1 MQNPP
6 ESYRY
11 YYNDQLAA
19 CVWHLFF
26 GNSGNITYFLSIWLL
41 PAPGNNISSVL
52 FNPPP
57 QGPPSAPVHLISNVN
72 ETSVNLEWSPPRSSG
87 GRQDLTYN
95 VVCKRCGPDG
105 RRCQACGNGIHFS
118 PQQLSLKG
126 TRVSINELQA
136 HTNYTFEVWAVNGV
150 SPQSPGPEQAVSV
163 TVTTNQAGK
172 TSRVV
177 SREWV
182 FHFGA
187 VNKSAARQILYQAAR
202 KNIGDVCPALV
213 GPEVF

>member
-1 MQNPP
+1 MGQPSHLYMNVQNVYMKTI
-6 ESYRY
+6 S
-11 YYNDQLAA
+11 NVFFAA
-19 CVWHLFF
+19 FNNYC
-26 GNSGNITYFLSIWLL
+26 LL
-41 PAPGNNISSVL
+41 REISLCFS
-52 FNPPP
+52 
-57 QGPPSAPVHLISNVN
+57 GPPSAPLHLISNVN
-72 ETSVNLEWSPPRSSG
+72 ETSVNLEWSPPRSTG

-150 SPQSPGPEQAVSV
+150 SPQSPGPEQATSV

-172 TSRVV
+172 RTLIQSDIII
-177 SREWV
+177 
-182 FHFGA
+182 F
-187 VNKSAARQILYQAAR
+187 
-202 KNIGDVCPALV
+202 
-213 GPEVF
+213 

>member
-1 MQNPP
+1 MVFTP
-6 ESYRY
+6 
-11 YYNDQLAA
+11 
-19 CVWHLFF
+19 
-26 GNSGNITYFLSIWLL
+26 FLT
-41 PAPGNNISSVL
+41 
-52 FNPPP
+52 
-57 QGPPSAPVHLISNVN
+57 GPPSAPVHLISNVN
-72 ETSVNLEWSPPRSSG
+72 ETSVNLEWSPPRSTG

-150 SPQSPGPEQAVSV
+150 SSQSPGPEQAVSV

-172 TSRVV
+172 S
-177 SREWV
+177 
-182 FHFGA
+182 
-187 VNKSAARQILYQAAR
+187 I
-202 KNIGDVCPALV
+202 NIDCM
-213 GPEVF
+213 

>member
-1 MQNPP
+1 MK
-6 ESYRY
+6 RY
-11 YYNDQLAA
+11 QRYL
-19 CVWHLFF
+19 
-26 GNSGNITYFLSIWLL
+26 
-41 PAPGNNISSVL
+41 ISLCFS
-52 FNPPP
+52 
-57 QGPPSAPVHLISNVN
+57 GPPSAPLHLISNVN
-72 ETSVNLEWSPPRSSG
+72 ETSVNLEWSPPRSTG

-150 SPQSPGPEQAVSV
+150 SPQSPGPEQAASV

-172 TSRVV
+172 STLVPADFMIFRCNSTSLGLKLRQKGLLSDAEHRLLRGGVWV
-177 SREWV
+177 SEHV
-182 FHFGA
+182 
-187 VNKSAARQILYQAAR
+187 
-202 KNIGDVCPALV
+202 
-213 GPEVF
+213 

>member
-1 MQNPP
+1 M
-6 ESYRY
+6 
-11 YYNDQLAA
+11 
-19 CVWHLFF
+19 
-26 GNSGNITYFLSIWLL
+26 
-41 PAPGNNISSVL
+41 
-52 FNPPP
+52 
-57 QGPPSAPVHLISNVN
+57 
-72 ETSVNLEWSPPRSSG
+72 NLEWSPPRSTG

-105 RRCQACGNGIHFS
+105 RRCQPCGNSIHFS

-172 TSRVV
+172 TTSGGL
-177 SREWV
+177 SEWV
-182 FHFGA
+182 IQVGSVDRIRVHSGA
-187 VNKSAARQILYQAAR
+187 VVELLIMSNDLPHHFVY
-202 KNIGDVCPALV
+202 
-213 GPEVF
+213 

>member
-1 MQNPP
+1 PP
-6 ESYRY
+6 
-11 YYNDQLAA
+11 
-19 CVWHLFF
+19 
-26 GNSGNITYFLSIWLL
+26 T
-41 PAPGNNISSVL
+41 
-52 FNPPP
+52 
-57 QGPPSAPVHLISNVN
+57 APVHLISNVN

-105 RRCQACGNGIHFS
+105 RRCQPCGNGVHFS

-172 TSRVV
+172 RS
-177 SREWV
+177 SE
-182 FHFGA
+182 
-187 VNKSAARQILYQAAR
+187 
-202 KNIGDVCPALV
+202 
-213 GPEVF
+213 